1 MIALNSQPFISLN
14 QPNEI
19 KVEAEENHC
28 VSVNSHSHKQWNHQG
43 GWKNTLNNIRLII
56 QPMFIFWMIYPWLE
70 VFPSSN
76 LFMGFNDLIA
86 AINQSKFFYSSG

>member
-1 MIALNSQPFISLN
+1 MITLNSQPFTYSN
-14 QPNEI
+14 QSNEI
-19 KVEAEENHC
+19 KAEIEENHC
-28 VSVNSHSHKQWNHQG
+28 ISFHSHKQWNHKG

-76 LFMGFNDLIA
+76 LFLGFNDLIA

>member
-1 MIALNSQPFISLN
+1 MIALNSQAFLSLN
-14 QPNEI
+14 KPNQTR
-19 KVEAEENHC
+19 VESEENGC
-28 VSVNSHSHKQWNHQG
+28 VSFSSHKQWNHQG

-76 LFMGFNDLIA
+76 LFYSFNDLIA
-86 AINQSKFFYSSG
+86 AINQFKFFYPSG